1 MTGVSLCVG
10 TMERPDSDSM
20 SGGDRQTR
28 VLSLDSE
35 ARHGILGMLKIVS
48 PRSNGENGM
57 RRFTIT
63 DIVEATASPPPPL
76 PITPPFQVLK
86 VPFPGIETLL
96 GFRAPT
102 ARAASTSIRLDTG
115 NLGRTEAF

>member
-28 VLSLDSE
+28 VISLDSE

-63 DIVEATASPPPPL
+63 DIVEGNGQSHPAFTHTATYPVLEVLL
-76 PITPPFQVLK
+76 P
-86 VPFPGIETLL
+86 GN
-96 GFRAPT
+96 
-102 ARAASTSIRLDTG
+102 G
-115 NLGRTEAF
+115 NLPGFLVAEDRKSTRLNSSHANISY